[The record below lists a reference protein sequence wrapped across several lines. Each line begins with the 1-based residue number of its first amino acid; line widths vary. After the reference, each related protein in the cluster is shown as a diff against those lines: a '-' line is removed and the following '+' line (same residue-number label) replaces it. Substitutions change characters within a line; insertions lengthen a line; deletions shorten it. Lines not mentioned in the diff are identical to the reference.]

1 MLGFTKRAVPA
12 SDMGMGLFGKVAS
25 VADFVSAGDYSPASG
40 HLSRWLE
47 EGVGWAAAQG
57 KVDWSAIEASE
68 PRAFIFGPEH
78 ETAADRVV
86 VGLVRPSRDTVGRH
100 FPLAIYSELA
110 LGSDLS
116 NYSVIPLAAGDF
128 LERAQSM
135 LVAAQSGRD
144 PRDQLRGASSGI
156 APRLSSARDEFDGW
170 AGDTPMA
177 VVWSAL
183 FGDEGV
189 SRARAT
195 LSHLLE
201 ILAPFRGKDG
211 ASTMLTLRLPLGAAG
226 VAGVVFWLE
235 VIRRHLGWK
244 RRVPCAF
251 WHTYVDTGMLVV
263 PLGDPLPRTL
273 AGLWLSDDRNDSLC
287 DLTISLPLLGQL
299 PAAIDEALGDS
310 ASASKF
316 LSVL

>member
-25 VADFVSAGDYSPASG
+25 VADFVSAGDYSPAAG

-47 EGVGWAAAQG
+47 EGVGWAASQG
-57 KVDWSAIEASE
+57 KVDWSTIEASE
-68 PRAFIFGPEH
+68 PRAFIFGPER
-78 ETAADRVV
+78 ENAGDRVV

-128 LERAQSM
+128 LERAQFI
-135 LVAAQSGRD
+135 LAAAQNGRD
-144 PRDQLRGASSGI
+144 PREQLRGASPAI
-156 APRLSSARDEFDGW
+156 APRLSGARDEFEGW
-170 AGDTPMA
+170 AGDTPVA

-183 FGDEGV
+183 FGEGAIE
-189 SRARAT
+189 RART
-195 LSHLLE
+195 TMSHLLE
-201 ILAPFRGKDG
+201 ILGPFRGKDG
-211 ASTMLTLRLPLGAAG
+211 SPTQLTLRLPLGAAG
-226 VAGVVFWLE
+226 VGGAVFWLE

-251 WHTYVDTGMLVV
+251 WHSYVDTGMLVV

-273 AGLWLSDDRNDSLC
+273 SGLWLSDDKNDSLC
-287 DLTISLPLLGQL
+287 DLTMPLPLLRPL
-299 PAAIDEALGDS
+299 PAAIDDVLGDS
-310 ASASKF
+310 ASASRF